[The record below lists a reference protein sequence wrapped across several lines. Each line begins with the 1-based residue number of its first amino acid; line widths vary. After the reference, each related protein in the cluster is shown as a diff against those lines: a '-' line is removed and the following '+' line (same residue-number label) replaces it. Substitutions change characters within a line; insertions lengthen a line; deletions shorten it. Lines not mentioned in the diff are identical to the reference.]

1 MAQSY
6 SVLARDAHV
15 MLHNRDP
22 PEMIGNN
29 KLLCMLNCLK
39 KKNIQKFFGLCLY
52 FWRVPVQREG
62 ELHGAGPPGGLGAGG
77 GLGGGGAGDADQ
89 AGHAARPRALWYQHH
104 VLIIC
109 LVFAGLEVW
118 MDA

>member
-1 MAQSY
+1 MEIVIA
-6 SVLARDAHV
+6 A
-15 MLHNRDP
+15 
-22 PEMIGNN
+22 
-29 KLLCMLNCLK
+29 K
-39 KKNIQKFFGLCLY
+39 KIEKFYGLCPY

-89 AGHAARPRALWYQHH
+89 AGHAARPRPLWYQHH